1 MTVFFRIQ
9 TEIECLG
16 IYEVEL
22 FTDKKEAR
30 ERYNFL
36 VKSADEN
43 GLSEQVEIIFDT
55 IERDVL

>member
-1 MTVFFRIQ
+1 MMMLFRIQ

-16 IYEVEL
+16 IREVEL
-22 FTDKKEAR
+22 FTDETSAR
-30 ERYNFL
+30 ERYNSL

-55 IERDVL
+55 IERDAL